1 MKKIKV
7 LMLLCLSLILAS
19 CSNDTYVSKRHP
31 EENNKTEL
39 TEKSK
44 EGKENKDGKE
54 ALENSKDE
62 KDKDSEETKETKE
75 AKDEKDKGDEDSDV
89 MAGVNY
95 QVEDVVNMRS
105 EPSTDSEIVGEA
117 HPGDEILVLLEKDGW
132 SRVSIKGQAG
142 YIKSDLLKPVK

>member
-44 EGKENKDGKE
+44 
-54 ALENSKDE
+54 DE

-75 AKDEKDKGDEDSDV
+75 AKNEKDKGDEDSDV

>member
-31 EENNKTEL
+31 EENNKTER

-44 EGKENKDGKE
+44 EDKENKEGKE
-54 ALENSKDE
+54 AVENSKDE

-75 AKDEKDKGDEDSDV
+75 AKNEKDKGDEDSDV

-95 QVEDVVNMRS
+95 QVEDVVHMRS
-105 EPSTDSEIVGEA
+105 EPSTDAGIVGEA

-132 SRVSIKGQAG
+132 SRVSINGQAG

>member
-7 LMLLCLSLILAS
+7 LTLLCLSLILAS

-44 EGKENKDGKE
+44 EDKE
-54 ALENSKDE
+54 ALEKSKDE
-62 KDKDSEETKETKE
+62 KDKDSKETKETKE
-75 AKDEKDKGDEDSDV
+75 AKDEKDKGAEDSDV

-132 SRVSIKGQAG
+132 SRVSINGQAG

>member
-44 EGKENKDGKE
+44 EDKEDKDDKE
-54 ALENSKDE
+54 ALEKSKDE
-62 KDKDSEETKETKE
+62 KDKDSKETKETKE
-75 AKDEKDKGDEDSDV
+75 AKDEKDKGAEDSDV